1 MKARALF
8 VGAAIAAI
16 VLAGSV
22 AYAAAGGSDP
32 QISACAMKVT
42 GLLRLDTGQGCSKV
56 EDPVTWSQVGPAGPQ
71 GAQGDTGPAGP
82 QGPAGPPGPQGDTG
96 ATGATGATGPQGPPG
111 TDAVYATDGTQETG
125 THIVTGEDVLDGAGF
140 ADVTLSGAAVF
151 ASGTSYECTVSYAE
165 PTPPIF
171 DPATVTA
178 KAGTGFTIAGALQ
191 KAVQFICVGS

>member
-1 MKARALF
+1 MKRFIA
-8 VGAAIAAI
+8 GA
-16 VLAGSV
+16 VAGLV
-22 AYAAAGGSDP
+22 AAGGAAFAASSV
-32 QISACAMKVT
+32 IGSGGVIEACYKQQN
-42 GLLRLDTGQGCSKV
+42 GQLRLVGSASDCLPSETAIGWNAQGQKGDK
-56 EDPVTWSQVGPAGPQ
+56 
-71 GAQGDTGPAGP
+71 GDTGPAGP

-111 TDAVYATDGTQETG
+111 TDAVYATDGTQETA